1 MLFAFILIK
10 TVFIFSLTTQS
21 TYILT
26 VLLTHGRTLATRFT
40 RGLAICINSLDSR
53 RCRNL
58 TVFLFSEAHFVRRT
72 ETYTVLIYYYKFT
85 IILRNFL

>member
-1 MLFAFILIK
+1 MLIAFILIK

-26 VLLTHGRTLATRFT
+26 VLLTHGRTSLATSVT

-58 TVFLFSEAHFVRRT
+58 TIFLFSETHFVRRT
-72 ETYTVLIYYYKFT
+72 ETYTVLIY
-85 IILRNFL
+85 